1 MKIKLTEEQL
11 ERIIKTSL
19 QEQGLY
25 GDTSDVVD
33 YDLPEILSDSIILQ
47 NIESWSD
54 VEKSLKEIH
63 KRVIRLEKGIDHA
76 GSHNKAYSTGTN
88 YSAKNKRDKEFEK
101 AQDSLDR
108 DEKLRMDLEQLRK
121 DLDL

>member
-11 ERIIKTSL
+11 EKIIKTSL

-25 GDTSDVVD
+25 VDTSDVVD

-47 NIESWSD
+47 KIESWSD